1 MELGAASVR
10 PEAGGDRALTGR
22 LAAITG
28 ARLLF
33 LTLLLG
39 ATAFF
44 YLRGDLA
51 IYPQSLRIIFLTIA
65 GAYGLGAVYAVLLR
79 AGAAPVPLAY
89 SQIFL
94 DQVTWTAIVY
104 VTGGATSGATSF
116 YALTCLLG
124 AMLIGLRGATF
135 GALTGVALYALL
147 CFAFALHWV
156 RPPHDQTYII
166 TTSELVYPLL
176 VNALGIGVV
185 ALLAGYLAERLRLT
199 GGALEAATRRALQ
212 AERLALLGSVAAGLA
227 HEIRNPLGSISGSI
241 EMLRESSYLSE
252 EDRKLC
258 EIIQREAARL
268 NHLVTDMLDLSKPR
282 RPRIEPVNVA
292 GLARDVVALA
302 ARTERGGAGDVQVVY
317 DGPTGE
323 AYARCDGA
331 QMRQV
336 LWNLVRNAVQASGAG
351 QRVRVV
357 VRAGGGGVD
366 LSVEDQGPGIPD
378 SAREKIFDAFFT
390 TRAGGAGMGL
400 AVVKRIMD
408 DHAAAGA
415 TIAVES
421 SVEGGATFC
430 IHLEKAIATAR
441 PSFAPSAG

>member
-10 PEAGGDRALTGR
+10 PEAGGDRALTQR

-51 IYPQSLRIIFLTIA
+51 IYPQSLRIIFATIA
-65 GAYGLGAVYAVLLR
+65 AAYALGAVYAVLLR
-79 AGAAPVPLAY
+79 SGATPTPLAY
-89 SQIFL
+89 AQILL

-124 AMLIGLRGATF
+124 AMLIGLRGATV
-135 GALTGVALYALL
+135 AAVVGVSLYAAL
-147 CFAFALHWV
+147 CFALGLHWISAP
-156 RPPHDQTYII
+156 RDQTYII
-166 TTSELVYPLL
+166 TTTELVYPLL

-212 AERLALLGSVAAGLA
+212 AERLALLGTVAAGLA

-241 EMLRESSYLSE
+241 EMLRESPTLSD
-252 EDRKLC
+252 EDKQLC
-258 EIIQREAARL
+258 QIVHREAQRL
-268 NHLVTDMLDLSKPR
+268 NHLVTDMLELSKPR
-282 RPRIEPVNVA
+282 PPHMEPVDVA

-302 ARTERGGAGDVQVVY
+302 ARSERSGSGDVSVVY
-317 DGPTGE
+317 DGPERET
-323 AYARCDGA
+323 YARCDGG

-336 LWNLVRNAVQASGAG
+336 LWNLVRNAVQASAAG
-351 QRVRVV
+351 KTVRVV
-357 VRAGGGGVD
+357 VRGGSDGVD
-366 LSVEDQGPGIPD
+366 LSVEDEGPGIPD
-378 SAREKIFDAFFT
+378 SAREKIFDAFFS

-408 DHAAAGA
+408 DHAETGA
-415 TIAVES
+415 KITVES
-421 SVEGGATFC
+421 
-430 IHLEKAIATAR
+430 
-441 PSFAPSAG
+441 PSAGGAAFRVHLAGSSAREWRSLPPAAP

>member
-1 MELGAASVR
+1 MELGAGSVR
-10 PEAGGDRALTGR
+10 PEAGADRALTGR

-39 ATAFF
+39 AAAFF

-51 IYPQSLRIIFLTIA
+51 IYPQSLRIIFATIA
-65 GAYGLGAVYAVLLR
+65 TAYALGAAYAVLLR
-79 AGAAPVPLAY
+79 AGAPPVPLAY
-89 SQIFL
+89 AQILL

-124 AMLIGLRGATF
+124 AMLIGLRGATVA
-135 GALTGVALYALL
+135 ALSGIAMYAVL
-147 CFAFALHWV
+147 CFAFALHWIQA
-156 RPPHDQTYII
+156 PHDQTYLL

-199 GGALEAATRRALQ
+199 GGALEAATRRALH

-241 EMLRESSYLSE
+241 EMLRESEHLSE
-252 EDRKLC
+252 EDRLLC
-258 EIIQREAARL
+258 EIVQREAARL
-268 NHLVTDMLDLSKPR
+268 NHLVTTMLDLSKPR
-282 RPRIEPVNVA
+282 PPRIEPVDVA
-292 GLARDVVALA
+292 ALARDVVALA
-302 ARTERGGAGDVQVVY
+302 ARTERSGAGDVKVLY
-317 DGPTGE
+317 DGPDDGT
-323 AYARCDGA
+323 YARCDGA

-351 QRVRVV
+351 TEVRVV
-357 VRAGGGGVD
+357 VRAGAGGVE
-366 LSVEDQGPGIPD
+366 LSVEDEGPGIPE

-390 TRAGGAGMGL
+390 TRAGGTGMGL
-400 AVVKRIMD
+400 AVVKRILD
-408 DHAAAGA
+408 DHGPSGA
-415 TIAVES
+415 SIAVDS
-421 SVEGGATFC
+421 PPRGGAVFSV
-430 IHLEKAIATAR
+430 HLPPTTAAER
-441 PSFAPSAG
+441 ASLNPMRS